1 VFKHLLVLQV
11 VAKFND
17 NTTKPP
23 ITLITPKGNGWAHF
37 LIDYGIEHDLIWV
50 VFQDDTGECWSWLN
64 RDIKIQSNITLNRKK
79 V

>member
-1 VFKHLLVLQV
+1 M
-11 VAKFND
+11 
-17 NTTKPP
+17 
-23 ITLITPKGNGWAHF
+23 ITQLNHPLPLITPKGNGWAHF

>member
-1 VFKHLLVLQV
+1 MITQL
-11 VAKFND
+11 N
-17 NTTKPP
+17 PP
-23 ITLITPKGNGWAHF
+23 LPLITPKGNGWAHF